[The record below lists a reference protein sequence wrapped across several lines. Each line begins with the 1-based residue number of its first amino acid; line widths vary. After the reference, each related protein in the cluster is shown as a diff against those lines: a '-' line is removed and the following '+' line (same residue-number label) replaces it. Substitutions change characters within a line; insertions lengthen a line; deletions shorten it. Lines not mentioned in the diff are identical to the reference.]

1 MIEDFLLDDFDVGNI
16 LGKLSE
22 FGAVSIRILREDFR
36 LCLLKEA
43 ESYIY
48 RSEREIVGHDD
59 KIVIQQMSTF
69 EEFPGNSKFYNL
81 KISFQALLEDCLKN
95 LKPYPFH
102 TRLLFN
108 SMSLQRYEKGSIGIT
123 PHRDGFKYKNLISNF
138 NIDGGGRFFV
148 CSHRSGKDS
157 YEIPFPPGNVLLMR
171 APGFLGMDE
180 RPFHYVSDIQGTR
193 YVFGLR
199 QKVPYN

>member
-22 FGAVSIRILREDFR
+22 FGAFSIRILIEDFR

-48 RSEREIVGHDD
+48 RSEQEIVGRND

-81 KISFQALLEDCLKN
+81 KIAFQALLEDCLKN

-138 NIDGGGRFFV
+138 NIDGGGRFFT
-148 CSHRSGKDS
+148 CTDRSGKGS
-157 YEIPFPPGNVLLMR
+157 CEIPFPPGSVLLMR
-171 APGFLGMDE
+171 APGFLGSDE

-199 QKVPYN
+199 QKVPYD